1 MLSSERPPVTQAET
15 LRYILD
21 ALPEV
26 IPSLRIED
34 IRREVMLGPG
44 LRVDALA
51 NAKVGGRTQEL
62 VLEVKSLGEPRLV
75 EQAITQLRQVVR
87 TRPRAYPVVAAPYLS
102 ERSRGI
108 CKAEGVGY
116 VDLAGDAYLE
126 FGSVLVD
133 RIGAEGRALEKRGL
147 RTLFAPKATRVL
159 RTLLQQPSEPTTITK
174 LAKTCSMSPAGAYL
188 VVDLLDKKGLV
199 TRGGDR
205 SIVLAEPDRLL
216 REWAKNWTW
225 EKSPLSYYFSFDKT
239 ADQIMARVSETTKR
253 LGIEYALTGMAGAS
267 LIAPFVRFTDVSF
280 YLRSGKETL
289 VKEMDLRPVSSGANV
304 VILDPYD
311 EGVFAGVREIRGS
324 RVVSDIQLFVDLF
337 NYPARGQEQA
347 EALFEQAIKFP
358 RAT

>member
-1 MLSSERPPVTQAET
+1 MPSSENTPVSEAET
-15 LRYILD
+15 IRRILES
-21 ALPEV
+21 LPEL

-34 IRREVMLGPG
+34 IRRAVVLGTG
-44 LRVDALA
+44 RKVDALA
-51 NAKVGGRTQEL
+51 NARVGGKTQEL
-62 VLEVKSLGEPRLV
+62 LFEVKSLGEPRIV
-75 EQAITQLRQVVR
+75 EQAIMQLRSYVR
-87 TRPRAYPVVAAPYLS
+87 SRPGAYPVLAAPYLS
-102 ERSRGI
+102 ERSREI
-108 CKAEGVGY
+108 CKSEKVGY
-116 VDLAGDAYLE
+116 VDLAGDAYLQ

-133 RIGAEGRALEKRGL
+133 RAGAEGRTVEKRSL
-147 RTLFAPKATRVL
+147 RTVFAPKATRVL
-159 RTLLQQPSEPTTITK
+159 RTLLQQPSEPTTVTK
-174 LAKTCSMSPAGAYL
+174 LAKTCSMSPAGVFL
-188 VVDLLDKKGLV
+188 VVDLLDKKGFV

-225 EKSPLSYYFSFDKT
+225 EKSPVSYFFSFDKT
-239 ADQIMARVSETTKR
+239 ADQIMARVAKTSKR

-267 LIAPFVRFTDVSF
+267 LIAPFVRFADVSF

-347 EALFEQAIKFP
+347 EALFEQVIKFP
-358 RAT
+358 RAS